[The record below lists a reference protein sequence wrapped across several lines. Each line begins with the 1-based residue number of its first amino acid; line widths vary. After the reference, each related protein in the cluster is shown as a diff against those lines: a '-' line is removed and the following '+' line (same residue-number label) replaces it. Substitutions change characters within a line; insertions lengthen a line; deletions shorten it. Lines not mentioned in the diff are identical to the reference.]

1 MNKTS
6 LFRVWIQAARLR
18 TLPLSVAGI
27 LTGNALALDRAGF
40 SWIVFS
46 GTLLTAVCFQILS
59 NFANDY
65 GDGIKGTDNDDRIGP
80 KRVLQQNL
88 LSPSALFRGIVLTA
102 IIGLLLSAVTIGT
115 AFGIDQL
122 IPSAIFLL
130 LALAAIWAAYR
141 YTAGNRAYGY
151 RALGDLFVLL
161 FFGLLAVLGSYFL
174 QTKTLSLTS
183 LWFAL
188 AVGGLSVGVLNLNN
202 MRDMENDTAVGKK
215 TIAAILGLVK
225 AKRYHAFV
233 LFLSMLAL
241 ALGLAETAKNNVQL
255 LPIIIVLPVTI
266 QLRKTLN
273 TTSFALFDAQLKPLA
288 LATFVLSI
296 LLFITQLIQ

>member
-88 LSPSALFRGIVLTA
+88 LSAAALFRGIVLTG
-102 IIGLLLSAVTIGT
+102 IIGLLLAAVTIGT
-115 AFGIDQL
+115 AFGMDQL

-130 LALAAIWAAYR
+130 LALASIWAAYR

-225 AKRYHAFV
+225 AKRYHAIL
-233 LFLSMLAL
+233 LFLSVLAL
-241 ALGLAETAKNNVQL
+241 TLGLADMAQSNVQL
-255 LPIIIVLPVTI
+255 LPILIVLPAAI

-273 TTSFALFDAQLKPLA
+273 TTDFTLFDTQLKPLA
-288 LATFVLSI
+288 LATFVLSV
-296 LLFITQLIQ
+296 LLFVTQLMQ